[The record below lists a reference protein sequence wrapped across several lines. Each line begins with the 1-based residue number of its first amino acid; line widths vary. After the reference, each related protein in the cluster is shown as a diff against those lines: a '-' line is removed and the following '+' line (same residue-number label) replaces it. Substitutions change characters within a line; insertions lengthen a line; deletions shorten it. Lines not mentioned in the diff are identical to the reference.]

1 MSECRPD
8 VRRKWP
14 RMSAPVFSYSS
25 RVCRSLS
32 VAMTPSYVS
41 PPAPRRGRVR
51 LACPTGTQCP
61 HARALTRRSLARR
74 HPPALAAAWQPRCTS
89 AAHAAL
95 ARRPGPMA
103 KVMVVDDAQ
112 SDLKLMESILRGAGH
127 EVVSLTDG
135 EELEDQM
142 QAEHPDVLLLDIVMP
157 RRNGYEILRALRRD
171 ARTRTTPV
179 VLVSSKNQESDRA
192 WGKKQGADEYL
203 SKPFTSDQLLSVV
216 SRFAR

>member
-1 MSECRPD
+1 
-8 VRRKWP
+8 
-14 RMSAPVFSYSS
+14 
-25 RVCRSLS
+25 
-32 VAMTPSYVS
+32 
-41 PPAPRRGRVR
+41 
-51 LACPTGTQCP
+51 
-61 HARALTRRSLARR
+61 
-74 HPPALAAAWQPRCTS
+74 
-89 AAHAAL
+89 
-95 ARRPGPMA
+95 MA

-135 EELEDQM
+135 DKLEDQM

-179 VLVSSKNQESDRA
+179 VSSKNQESDRA